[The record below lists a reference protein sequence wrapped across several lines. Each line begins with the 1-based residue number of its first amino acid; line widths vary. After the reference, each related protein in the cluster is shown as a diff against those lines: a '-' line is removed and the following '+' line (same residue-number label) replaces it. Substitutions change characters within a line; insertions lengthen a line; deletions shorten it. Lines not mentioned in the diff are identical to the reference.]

1 MPKNFNRIN
10 DAESLSWKVEKAIKE
25 AIISG
30 TYQPREQ
37 LPGEIDLSNQFG
49 VSRPVVRE
57 AMKSLKSRGFL
68 EIKRGKGGELR
79 QRPGPAI
86 FQRKFYRFN
95 QA

>member
-1 MPKNFNRIN
+1 MPKNFSRIS

-37 LPGEIDLSNQFG
+37 LPGEIVLSNQFG

-68 EIKRGKGGELR
+68 EIKRGKGGGSYVSNLDQLFFKEN
-79 QRPGPAI
+79 
-86 FQRKFYRFN
+86 FTD
-95 QA
+95 

>member
-1 MPKNFNRIN
+1 MPKNFSRIN
-10 DAESLSWKVEKAIKE
+10 DAKSLSWKVEKAIKK

-30 TYQPREQ
+30 TYQPGEQ

-68 EIKRGKGGELR
+68 EIKRGKGGAMSATSTSYFSKKISLT
-79 QRPGPAI
+79 
-86 FQRKFYRFN
+86 
-95 QA
+95 

>member
-1 MPKNFNRIN
+1 MNKSFSKIN
-10 DAESLSWKVEKAIKE
+10 DTNSLSWKVEKIIKE

-30 TYQPREQ
+30 TYQPGEQ

-68 EIKRGKGGELR
+68 DIRRGKGGGEATSATWTSYFSKKIL
-79 QRPGPAI
+79 PI
-86 FQRKFYRFN
+86 
-95 QA
+95 